1 MNLSIIIDL
10 FALGVFALSVG
21 AAVIAKDDLK
31 EIKYLAWAIVVLLA
45 NMFDNIL
52 RIT

>member
-1 MNLSIIIDL
+1 MNLDNIIDL
-10 FALGVFALSVG
+10 FALGIFTLNVVL
-21 AAVIAKDDLK
+21 AVITKDDLK

-52 RIT
+52 RIF

>member
-1 MNLSIIIDL
+1 MNLSIIVDL
-10 FALGVFALSVG
+10 FALGVFTLNVA
-21 AAVIAKDDLK
+21 AAVITKDDLK

-45 NMFDNIL
+45 NVFDNIL

>member
-1 MNLSIIIDL
+1 MNLDNIVDL
-10 FALGVFALSVG
+10 FALGVFTLNVA
-21 AAVIAKDDLK
+21 AAVITKDDLK

-45 NMFDNIL
+45 NMSDNIL